1 MSMTSATDEIVATIV
16 KMHGEVQDDIYVS
29 SDDEGWPSDASD
41 EEDTAERVAKKAK
54 LCDIADALTKDEAVK
69 LSYAA
74 MLYHISMGIAGDW
87 GHESINGSEEFAERV
102 VKLAETK
109 LKAQYKNKFDVQA
122 IAKALRKKA
131 LASV

>member
-1 MSMTSATDEIVATIV
+1 MTSATDEIVATIV
-16 KMHGEVQDDIYVS
+16 KMHGEVQDDNYVS
-29 SDDEGWPSDASD
+29 SDDEASDASD
-41 EEDTAERVAKKAK
+41 DEDTAERVAKKAK

-69 LSYAA
+69 LSNAA
-74 MLYHISMGIAGDW
+74 MLYHIIMGLAGEW
-87 GHESINGSEEFAERV
+87 GHESIDGSEEFAERV

-131 LASV
+131 ESNV